1 MLKIHKE
8 EGSSSKFRLT
18 NLKVKSLIGTT
29 ELKKDFRQLLTEK
42 ELAKTVEEWVTK
54 RRNAQKDLEK

>member
-1 MLKIHKE
+1 MLKILKE
-8 EGSSSKFRLT
+8 EDNSSKFRLT
-18 NLKVKSLIGTT
+18 NLKVKSLIGTI

-54 RRNAQKDLEK
+54 RRNAQKALEK